1 MAMDSLLAS
10 LWPGPAPAPAPAEDE
25 RVFSYWGDTPT
36 EKSAAPAAP
45 AVDIDVYD
53 EARLAPRPVQRA
65 GSYDTDDLTDA
76 ELAGLGRA
84 IATAASRG
92 EDVQTARRN
101 WFEAR
106 AARPKAP
113 DSTKMA
119 AARSALEA
127 DRARLRSVNAPKI
140 VVPGEVDALHKRS
153 AAAQRRLTQL
163 RSRAPRPR
171 SPSPERVAPPVKS
184 VNAMAKVD
192 SYWDEPERPPRRR
205 REEKRRPR
213 TEGRRE
219 EKPRRRGEEPAY
231 RPQTDDFPVER
242 ASHVRDRRAEQQR
255 LQSVDAAEDAR
266 EQRSKARRKG
276 GPLNLFRRPAAK
288 PPAEEKRP
296 KSSDEDYEDDSD
308 ATPPPPAK
316 KSGLFGRSKAPPP
329 RRDDMEPSYRP
340 RDDDMPAER
349 ASHVNYR
356 AAARPPAPPEP
367 QWGSDSDDEPVGRV
381 PPSRQAAPP
390 GRHAAEDDRTR
401 RYAQRDYSQVTV
413 SGSSA
418 SPHRPKAPGPPL
430 EPDSDGEYDMDPARA
445 RRGSSGKAPKKHRW
459 PWQAKPAPRS
469 SEQTR
474 SAERRRSSNRARAP
488 AAVDSDDSVERLG
501 TNPQQFRAVDAAA
514 EADYRRRK
522 ARSGGALCGN
532 QPT

>member
-1 MAMDSLLAS
+1 MAGSQFRIPFIRRILVDSTWRIPVLVTRERQQPTFMAMDSLLAS
-10 LWPGPAPAPAPAEDE
+10 LWPGPAPAPAPAEE
-25 RVFSYWGDTPT
+25 EKVFSYWGDTPT
-36 EKSAAPAAP
+36 EKNAAPAAP

-113 DSTKMA
+113 DSSKMA
-119 AARSALEA
+119 AARSARSRPTARGCGGERA
-127 DRARLRSVNAPKI
+127 QDRR
-140 VVPGEVDALHKRS
+140 PGRGRRPPRRS

-205 REEKRRPR
+205 REEK
-213 TEGRRE
+213 
-219 EKPRRRGEEPAY
+219 PRRRGEEPAY

-242 ASHVRDRRAEQQR
+242 ASHVRDRAEQQR

-266 EQRSKARRKG
+266 EQRSRARRKG

-288 PPAEEKRP
+288 PPAEGR
-296 KSSDEDYEDDSD
+296 SGRSRRTRLRGRLRR
-308 ATPPPPAK
+308 TPPPPAK
-316 KSGLFGRSKAPPP
+316 KSGLFGRRSKAPPP
-329 RRDDMEPSYRP
+329 RRDGMEPAYRP

-381 PPSRQAAPP
+381 PPSRRRRPP
-390 GRHAAEDDRTR
+390 GGAA
-401 RYAQRDYSQVTV
+401 
-413 SGSSA
+413 
-418 SPHRPKAPGPPL
+418 RPPIGAARPP
-430 EPDSDGEYDMDPARA
+430 RC
-445 RRGSSGKAPKKHRW
+445 
-459 PWQAKPAPRS
+459 
-469 SEQTR
+469 
-474 SAERRRSSNRARAP
+474 
-488 AAVDSDDSVERLG
+488 
-501 TNPQQFRAVDAAA
+501 
-514 EADYRRRK
+514 
-522 ARSGGALCGN
+522 GG
-532 QPT
+532 

>member
-1 MAMDSLLAS
+1 MDSLLAS
-10 LWPGPAPAPAPAEDE
+10 LWPGPAPAPAAEDE

-36 EKSAAPAAP
+36 EKAATPAAP

-113 DSTKMA
+113 DSSKMA

-127 DRARLRSVNAPKI
+127 DRARLRSVNAPKT
-140 VVPGEVDALHKRS
+140 VVPGEVDALQKRS

-171 SPSPERVAPPVKS
+171 SPSPERVAPPVAS

-192 SYWDEPERPPRRR
+192 SYWDEPVPRPPRRR
-205 REEKRRPR
+205 REEKHRPR
-213 TEGRRE
+213 
-219 EKPRRRGEEPAY
+219 
-231 RPQTDDFPVER
+231 TDDFPVER

-296 KSSDEDYEDDSD
+296 QSSDEDYEDDSD
-308 ATPPPPAK
+308 ETPPQPAK
-316 KSGLFGRSKAPPP
+316 KAGLFGRRGKAPPA
-329 RRDDMEPSYRP
+329 RQAEPSYRP

-349 ASHVNYR
+349 ASHVL
-356 AAARPPAPPEP
+356 P
-367 QWGSDSDDEPVGRV
+367 
-381 PPSRQAAPP
+381 
-390 GRHAAEDDRTR
+390 
-401 RYAQRDYSQVTV
+401 
-413 SGSSA
+413 
-418 SPHRPKAPGPPL
+418 
-430 EPDSDGEYDMDPARA
+430 
-445 RRGSSGKAPKKHRW
+445 
-459 PWQAKPAPRS
+459 
-469 SEQTR
+469 
-474 SAERRRSSNRARAP
+474 
-488 AAVDSDDSVERLG
+488 
-501 TNPQQFRAVDAAA
+501 
-514 EADYRRRK
+514 
-522 ARSGGALCGN
+522 SGGAAAGAARASVGVRF
-532 QPT
+532 

>member
-1 MAMDSLLAS
+1 MDSLLAS

-36 EKSAAPAAP
+36 EKAAAPAAP

-113 DSTKMA
+113 DSSKMA

-127 DRARLRSVNAPKI
+127 DRARLRSVNAPKT

-192 SYWDEPERPPRRR
+192 SYWEEPVPRPPRR
-205 REEKRRPR
+205 
-213 TEGRRE
+213 RRE

-242 ASHVRDRRAEQQR
+242 ASHVRAEQQR

-296 KSSDEDYEDDSD
+296 QSSDEDYEDDSD
-308 ATPPPPAK
+308 ETPPPPAK
-316 KSGLFGRSKAPPP
+316 KWRCRRS
-329 RRDDMEPSYRP
+329 SSRP
-340 RDDDMPAER
+340 
-349 ASHVNYR
+349 
-356 AAARPPAPPEP
+356 
-367 QWGSDSDDEPVGRV
+367 
-381 PPSRQAAPP
+381 
-390 GRHAAEDDRTR
+390 
-401 RYAQRDYSQVTV
+401 
-413 SGSSA
+413 
-418 SPHRPKAPGPPL
+418 
-430 EPDSDGEYDMDPARA
+430 
-445 RRGSSGKAPKKHRW
+445 RRGS
-459 PWQAKPAPRS
+459 
-469 SEQTR
+469 
-474 SAERRRSSNRARAP
+474 
-488 AAVDSDDSVERLG
+488 
-501 TNPQQFRAVDAAA
+501 
-514 EADYRRRK
+514 
-522 ARSGGALCGN
+522 
-532 QPT
+532 

>member
-1 MAMDSLLAS
+1 MDSLLAS

-25 RVFSYWGDTPT
+25 RVFSYWDAPSDNTA
-36 EKSAAPAAP
+36 AAPAAP

-113 DSTKMA
+113 DSARMA

-127 DRARLRSVNAPKI
+127 DRARLRSVNAPKT
-140 VVPGEVDALHKRS
+140 VVPGEVDALQKRS

-192 SYWDEPERPPRRR
+192 SYWDEPAPRPPRRR
-205 REEKRRPR
+205 REEKPR
-213 TEGRRE
+213 KRH
-219 EKPRRRGEEPAY
+219 EEPAY

-266 EQRSKARRKG
+266 EHKARARRKG

-288 PPAEEKRP
+288 PAAEEKRP
-296 KSSDEDYEDDSD
+296 QSSDEDYEDDSD
-308 ATPPPPAK
+308 ETPPPPAK
-316 KSGLFGRSKAPPP
+316 KSGLFGRRSKAPPA
-329 RRDDMEPSYRP
+329 RRDEPSYRP

-349 ASHVNYR
+349 ASHT
-356 AAARPPAPPEP
+356 AT
-367 QWGSDSDDEPVGRV
+367 VGPLLSSV
-381 PPSRQAAPP
+381 PS
-390 GRHAAEDDRTR
+390 
-401 RYAQRDYSQVTV
+401 S
-413 SGSSA
+413 SGSKSPTTYTSKSA
-418 SPHRPKAPGPPL
+418 LLRSR
-430 EPDSDGEYDMDPARA
+430 DSCKTACTTAGFAL
-445 RRGSSGKAPKKHRW
+445 
-459 PWQAKPAPRS
+459 PR
-469 SEQTR
+469 
-474 SAERRRSSNRARAP
+474 
-488 AAVDSDDSVERLG
+488 V
-501 TNPQQFRAVDAAA
+501 
-514 EADYRRRK
+514 
-522 ARSGGALCGN
+522 
-532 QPT
+532 